1 MDQPKMA
8 EATNKETRADKKGP
22 NKGTAP
28 SKAETPKAAKKAGA
42 GPINTGYKDTLGG
55 AQQRYSHSRGKG
67 ERRTKD
73 KHPIQQTQ
81 QEGALQRD
89 NHHQAGGA
97 KPKKTGRSGGQ

>member
-42 GPINTGYKDTLGG
+42 GPINTGGP
-55 AQQRYSHSRGKG
+55 RPPRKG
-67 ERRTKD
+67 PTR
-73 KHPIQQTQ
+73 
-81 QEGALQRD
+81 A
-89 NHHQAGGA
+89 
-97 KPKKTGRSGGQ
+97 